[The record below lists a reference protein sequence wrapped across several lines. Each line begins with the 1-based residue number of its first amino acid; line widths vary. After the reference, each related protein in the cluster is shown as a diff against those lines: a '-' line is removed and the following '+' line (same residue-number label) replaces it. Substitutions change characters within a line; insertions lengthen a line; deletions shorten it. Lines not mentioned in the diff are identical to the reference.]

1 ALLYAANNLAL
12 FADSIT
18 NQRGDIMAGNNL
30 WMQRDAAGNANSQV
44 VNTSGNIETQNG
56 DIAIRTGHLL
66 NQRDG
71 LQATTVR
78 NAVPTESWMTGE
90 SIINVPVTALA
101 EGSYGYYS
109 QLERWQTGTCAG
121 GQNGGCNYHKAMAYY
136 YAPFKNTSTQKFVT
150 SSTVTS
156 VIGGNNPAGRINSGK
171 NLDLYAT
178 SLDNQAS
185 NILAEGNIVLAG
197 GTLNNQSWQ
206 EGIQNEYLVYEYAS
220 KYKNVKPKYATN
232 EMSSAK
238 NITFNN
244 DSVTF
249 ALTGHDSSFEA
260 GSLYRAVIQAGGN
273 VTANFTSNISNTNT
287 TANAGGVSN
296 VISTPSLNTLSNQS
310 VGSGV
315 QKQGLNTTGTVAVNS
330 PQWNDQLQGALQ
342 QLNGGG
348 ALENGGASGTPLS
361 NIGTTQK
368 GNANLGQLGA
378 LANAG
383 VTTADLRTAQGGA
396 VGHYQGQRVDT
407 SAYPLPSG
415 NNGYFVFSDNP
426 KSPYLIGIN
435 PKLNGLGQLDPAL
448 FADLNAMLGVK
459 PSSTAP
465 QETRLAFTDEKQFL
479 GSSYMLGRLNL
490 NPDYDYRFLGD
501 AAFDTRYV
509 SNVVLNQTGN
519 RYLNGIGSDL
529 DQMRYLMDNAAA
541 AQQSLGLQFGV
552 SLTADQIA
560 ALDHS
565 LLWWEKATVNGETVM
580 VPKLYL
586 SPKDVTVYNGSV
598 IAGNNV
604 TLKGGDITNSGS
616 SLLAKN
622 SLTLDSQNSI
632 SNLSNGLM
640 KAGGDL
646 NLSAIGDINNIS
658 STISGKT
665 VALESL

>member
-1 ALLYAANNLAL
+1 ME
-12 FADSIT
+12 
-18 NQRGDIMAGNNL
+18 G
-30 WMQRDAAGNANSQV
+30 
-44 VNTSGNIETQNG
+44 ET
-56 DIAIRTGHLL
+56 L
-66 NQRDG
+66 
-71 LQATTVR
+71 
-78 NAVPTESWMTGE
+78 
-90 SIINVPVTALA
+90 
-101 EGSYGYYS
+101 
-109 QLERWQTGTCAG
+109 
-121 GQNGGCNYHKAMAYY
+121 
-136 YAPFKNTSTQKFVT
+136 
-150 SSTVTS
+150 
-156 VIGGNNPAGRINSGK
+156 
-171 NLDLYAT
+171 
-178 SLDNQAS
+178 
-185 NILAEGNIVLAG
+185 
-197 GTLNNQSWQ
+197 
-206 EGIQNEYLVYEYAS
+206 
-220 KYKNVKPKYATN
+220 
-232 EMSSAK
+232 
-238 NITFNN
+238 
-244 DSVTF
+244 
-249 ALTGHDSSFEA
+249 
-260 GSLYRAVIQAGGN
+260 RAVIQAGGN

-296 VISTPSLNTLSNQS
+296 VISTPSLNTLSNQT

-315 QKQGLNTTGTVAVNS
+315 QKQGLNAAGTVAVNS
-330 PQWNDQLQGALQ
+330 PQWNDRLQGALQ

-361 NIGTTQK
+361 NIATTQK
-368 GNANLGQLGA
+368 GNANLGQLGT

-383 VTTADLRTAQGGA
+383 VTTADLRTAQGGT

-448 FADLNAMLGVK
+448 FADLNAMLGIK

-560 ALDHS
+560 ALDH
-565 LLWWEKATVNGETVM
+565 
-580 VPKLYL
+580 
-586 SPKDVTVYNGSV
+586 
-598 IAGNNV
+598 
-604 TLKGGDITNSGS
+604 
-616 SLLAKN
+616 
-622 SLTLDSQNSI
+622 
-632 SNLSNGLM
+632 
-640 KAGGDL
+640 
-646 NLSAIGDINNIS
+646 
-658 STISGKT
+658 
-665 VALESL
+665 